1 MNNALAFSLIK
12 GLIFFI
18 YFNYFELIIGVEE
31 DDLKWEES
39 KIHEDASDLNLLDI
53 IKKCE
58 DHLDLMP
65 PQNSR
70 YDILTYYQFSM
81 AFVLIMLSVLE
92 MKGLYMFRS
101 PVHLQVPISGQL
113 QGSSL

>member
-1 MNNALAFSLIK
+1 LNNALAFSLIK

-53 IKKCE
+53 IEKGE
-58 DHLDLMP
+58 DHPDLMP
-65 PQNSR
+65 PSQNSR
-70 YDILTYYQFSM
+70 YDILTYY
-81 AFVLIMLSVLE
+81 
-92 MKGLYMFRS
+92 
-101 PVHLQVPISGQL
+101 
-113 QGSSL
+113 

>member
-53 IKKCE
+53 IERVKITQILC
-58 DHLDLMP
+58 HLLKIPGM
-65 PQNSR
+65 
-70 YDILTYYQFSM
+70 IF
-81 AFVLIMLSVLE
+81 
-92 MKGLYMFRS
+92 
-101 PVHLQVPISGQL
+101 
-113 QGSSL
+113 